1 MILLNDVIGIFFLAH
16 ENVNTGVNFDA
27 FNGRRVGAALFDE
40 DLLGTP
46 CRLITLSK

>member
-1 MILLNDVIGIFFLAH
+1 MILLNDVIGIFFLAL

-27 FNGRRVGAALFDE
+27 FNGRRVGAALVDE